1 MGERLARVEE
11 QVAGLYRLLDE
22 REKQTA
28 IAFTAAQKAVETA
41 LDAQRAV
48 NTTQNEFRG
57 TLSDQAR
64 LLMPRLEAEQS
75 VRTMTEKIDVLT
87 SRVNARDDRGAGM
100 HQGWLWLVGALGAIG
115 TIVGAIAVLT

>member
-1 MGERLARVEE
+1 VGERLARVEE

-48 NTTQNEFRG
+48 NSTQNEFRG

-64 LLMPRLEAEQS
+64 LLMPRSEAEQIIK
-75 VRTMTEKIDVLT
+75 TMAEKIEQLT
-87 SRVNARDDRGAGM
+87 VRVNARDDRGAGLN
-100 HQGWLWLVGALGAIG
+100 QGWVWLIAAAGLVGTVYGL
-115 TIVGAIAVLT
+115 LR